1 MSQIRPRLPVV
12 GLLARSAVIPAVL
25 LIATNMVMVMF
36 IPVVHM
42 VVVGV
47 AGVLA
52 ASCAIAM
59 SVIAARR
66 NDGRAVWIGMAFS
79 VIATMLVIHGLA
91 TPGVILPDNGLVQV
105 AGALNLPVCGA
116 ILAASGLPMLRRP
129 RRVRLLLRIQFLV
142 VAALAIAGAAALVF
156 AQLIPVVPDP
166 STVTAELIFGFGA
179 IPLVLL
185 AWRAGRTYLL
195 TRRVSDL
202 IVVEGIVWLTA
213 AQFGLLNFTMMNAAW
228 WAAHGLEVGGIGMVA
243 IPVALDLRHAVA
255 SRPLV
260 GDLRAADLVEHE
272 EAFLGGRVRA
282 LLVRL
287 GEKDPSTEGH
297 TRRVATLAVA
307 IGERLDLPEGRLRQ
321 LASGWP
327 AARRGKLSVPNEIL
341 NKPGRL
347 TDEEFDEIR
356 RHPGAGRRLL
366 TELGGFSPS
375 CSTSSRA
382 TTSGWTPAAIPTA
395 CRPATST
402 SRPGSS
408 PSPTSTT
415 HSPRIACTARLGRP
429 SGRWPCSTTRRA
441 APSTPSAWPPS
452 AGSLRPNSLL
462 SARRRRAGS
471 QTPRPFVPGR
481 PPCSAKRPRKR
492 RASIDH
498 WQTPSWTCTAR
509 GSDGYATRVLDCK
522 HC

>member
-142 VAALAIAGAAALVF
+142 VVALAIAGAAALVF
-156 AQLIPVVPDP
+156 SQLIPVVPDP

-202 IVVEGIVWLTA
+202 IVVEGIVWLTG

-228 WAAHGLEVGGIGMVA
+228 WAAHGLEVAGIGMVA

-272 EAFLGGRVRA
+272 KAFLGGRVRA

-321 LASGWP
+321 LALGGLLHDM
-327 AARRGKLSVPNEIL
+327 GKLSVPNEIL

-347 TDEEFDEIR
+347 TGEEFDEIR
-356 RHPGAGRRLL
+356 RHPGAGRELL
-366 TELGGFSPS
+366 TELGGFSPLVLDLVES
-375 CSTSSRA
+375 HHERLDAGGYPNRVPAGDLDLEVRILTVADVYDALTADRVYREAWPAERA
-382 TTSGWTPAAIPTA
+382 LALLDDETGRAFDPDCVAALRWLVASEQPALLPAPPRREPDPAPVRTRPAAVF
-395 CRPATST
+395 
-402 SRPGSS
+402 GE
-408 PSPTSTT
+408 
-415 HSPRIACTARLGRP
+415 
-429 SGRWPCSTTRRA
+429 A
-441 APSTPSAWPPS
+441 AA
-452 AGSLRPNSLL
+452 
-462 SARRRRAGS
+462 
-471 QTPRPFVPGR
+471 
-481 PPCSAKRPRKR
+481 
-492 RASIDH
+492 
-498 WQTPSWTCTAR
+498 
-509 GSDGYATRVLDCK
+509 
-522 HC
+522 